1 MTLFAETKGE
11 GADIVLLHGWGLHS
25 GVWNGIADELAQ
37 RRRVTRIDLPGHG
50 RSPMPEGVHDIASF
64 AEVVAAVAP
73 PRAAWIGWSLGGMVS
88 LRLAALYPERVERLV
103 LVAASPRFVQGEDWP
118 YGVAPH
124 VLAQFSED
132 LARDYN
138 GTLMRFLALEA
149 LGSDRAKEELRLLR
163 QDMFQH
169 GEPRPEALAVGLNIL
184 RDADLRPLLPAVRCE
199 TLFLYG
205 ERDRL
210 VPGKAGPAVT
220 VAMSAGSYQIIRGAA
235 HAPFLSHPDEF
246 LRVLEGFVVP
256 SSESRVPSP
265 KRDES
270 RP

>member
-1 MTLFAETKGE
+1 MLFAETKGD

-37 RRRVTRIDLPGHG
+37 RWRVTRIDLPGHG
-50 RSPMPEGVHDIASF
+50 RSPLSEGAHDIASF
-64 AEVVAAVAP
+64 AAAVAAAAP
-73 PRAAWIGWSLGGMVS
+73 PRATWVGWSLGGMVS
-88 LRLAALYPERVERLV
+88 LHLAALHPERVERLV
-103 LVAASPRFVQGEDWP
+103 LVATSPRFVQGEDWP

-124 VLAQFSED
+124 MLAQFSD
-132 LARDYN
+132 ALAQDYR

-149 LGSDRAKEELRLLR
+149 LGSDRSKEELRLLR
-163 QDMFQH
+163 QGVFQH

-210 VPGKAGPAVT
+210 VSGRAGPAVT
-220 VAMSAGSYQIIRGAA
+220 AAMSAGSHQVIRGAA
-235 HAPFLSHPDEF
+235 HAPFLSHPNEF
-246 LRVLEGFVVP
+246 LRVLEDFIVP
-256 SSESRVPSP
+256 GIGSRVAV
-265 KRDES
+265 RDES

>member
-1 MTLFAETKGE
+1 MKLFAETKGE
-11 GADIVLLHGWGLHS
+11 GAEVVLLHGWGLHS

-37 RRRVTRIDLPGHG
+37 RWRVTCIDLPGHG
-50 RSPMPEGVHDIASF
+50 RSLMSGDMHDIASF
-64 AEVVAAVAP
+64 AEAVAAAAP
-73 PRAAWIGWSLGGMVS
+73 PRAAWIGWSLGGMVG
-88 LRLAALYPERVERLV
+88 LHLAALHPERVERLA
-103 LVAASPRFVQGEDWP
+103 LVATSPRFVQGEDWP

-124 VLAQFSED
+124 VLAQFSKD
-132 LARDYN
+132 LAQDYR

-184 RDADLRPLLPAVRCE
+184 RDADLRPLLPAVQCE

-210 VPGKAGPAVT
+210 VSGKAGPV
-220 VAMSAGSYQIIRGAA
+220 VAAAMRAGSYQIIRGAA

-246 LRVLEGFVVP
+246 LRVLEGFIVP
-256 SSESRVPSP
+256 SREVR
-265 KRDES
+265 
-270 RP
+270 